1 MKNSIYSV
9 VKILVS
15 TKNFYFE
22 IEKVRFRR
30 VSDLPKVT
38 NSHCTQ
44 NSHFRPLVLDCS
56 MSKKKKKSPTQLSL
70 GKEKKKEKLGTY
82 MCVH

>member
-56 MSKKKKKSPTQLSL
+56 MSKKKKKKAQPSFPL
-70 GKEKKKEKLGTY
+70 EKKRKRKN
-82 MCVH
+82 